1 MSAVVSL
8 GSSRDNSR
16 LFLTDWGGCTRCL
29 NTTTLHR
36 MLAHNFQALVL
47 FINYSQYPEENKKAK
62 LTLIHAG
69 YYENPR
75 VKCSKSF

>member
-1 MSAVVSL
+1 
-8 GSSRDNSR
+8 
-16 LFLTDWGGCTRCL
+16 
-29 NTTTLHR
+29 

-47 FINYSQYPEENKKAK
+47 STNYSQHPEENKKAK